1 MANDKKFKKGPRKSA
16 VGCTQASVAAVMSD
30 DEEENKR
37 SVVAESGSACRVVVV
52 AKERGGNVKAVA
64 HESHVSRQKP
74 IFMIEGEF
82 MFVIN

>member
-1 MANDKKFKKGPRKSA
+1 
-16 VGCTQASVAAVMSD
+16 MSD